1 MADINRKINYEIG
14 FNINQS
20 NYRQIVQSLEEIN
33 NITTSAYAKKNNLST
48 SEARSDLQKIRK
60 DANALGEALRKAY
73 NQKLNTVN
81 IKEFNT
87 QLEKSNT
94 NLTSVVSSLAKS
106 GAAGQNAI
114 RSLVNQT
121 MNVNMQLKETS
132 NVLNEIG
139 ETLANTLRWNLA
151 SGAINT
157 LQGSIEQA

>member
-33 NITTSAYAKKNNLST
+33 KITTNAYAKKNNLST

-94 NLTSVVSSLAKS
+94 NLTS
-106 GAAGQNAI
+106 
-114 RSLVNQT
+114 
-121 MNVNMQLKETS
+121 
-132 NVLNEIG
+132 
-139 ETLANTLRWNLA
+139 
-151 SGAINT
+151 
-157 LQGSIEQA
+157 